1 MSISWTRLPFRYT
14 TDRDYEQNLS
24 AWLGEVFEE
33 RLPRNGYQ
41 VREQQLYFSFRVASA
56 LTAGARILA
65 EAGSGTGKTF
75 AYLLPAVCTSRLRGR
90 PVVVATATPALQE
103 QLAGPAGDIATI
115 SRLLDLEIEARVAQR
130 PEDVVC
136 DLRVERFA
144 SDSQRVRGKAA
155 LLRWAENS
163 PSGVRSEY
171 PEASDRLWAQVAWN
185 PACRCDICPRRGY
198 CRLMKGRAEVRRT
211 PDLVICSHDLF
222 FSDTLRSD
230 RRPPGQLPV
239 LPPFSGV
246 VFDEGHR
253 VAAAAQRAAGARF
266 RPAEVRAAI
275 RGCRVQGA
283 RIRLLAVSEAAEHAL
298 DAMVNAVVDAMPP
311 TDAPVPERLLPSDT
325 LCTVADVLRRTL
337 GVLQDEIAIED
348 GLQAGT
354 GFSRHAPVY
363 QFRLDE
369 ATRALQELARRDQT
383 VAWVAGGA
391 IEVVPR
397 DLTPVWDAILP
408 PHTPLVF
415 SSATLSVD
423 GSFAYSARTLGLDAP
438 RTARVGVPFRL
449 ARQVRCWLAP
459 SHWSQDPDALIL
471 GHLLSVLRATRGR
484 ALVLL
489 PSAAETAWLR
499 PRLVTPFPVLWE
511 GDAGLDAQVV
521 QFRRRV
527 ASVLCSHSL
536 WEGIDIPGEALSAVV
551 VPWLPFP
558 SSDPVTAAR
567 REDAARQGEDPL
579 TAVDIPAM
587 VLRLRQGVGRLI
599 RQESDRGVVAVLDPR
614 MHEEPYRSAVHAA
627 LPEGAPH
634 VRSLR
639 ALTRFLDASTLTSGT
654 ARGVRRSR
662 SRGRSG

>member
-1 MSISWTRLPFRYT
+1 MSISWTRLPFRFT
-14 TDRDYEQNLS
+14 TERDYEQNLS
-24 AWLGEVFEE
+24 TWLGEVFEE
-33 RLPRNGYQ
+33 RLPRSGYQ

-90 PVVVATATPALQE
+90 PVVVATATSALQE
-103 QLAGPAGDIATI
+103 QLAGPTGDIATI
-115 SRLLDLEIEARVAQR
+115 SRLLDLDIQARVAQR

-136 DLRVERFA
+136 DIRVERFA

-155 LLRWAENS
+155 LLQWADNS

-171 PEASDRLWAQVAWN
+171 PEASDRLWAHVAWN
-185 PACRCDICPRRGY
+185 PACRCDLCPRRGY
-198 CRLMKGRAEVRRT
+198 CRLMKGRAEVRRI

-222 FSDTLRSD
+222 FTDTLRSE

-298 DAMVNAVVDAMPP
+298 DAMVSAVVDAMPP
-311 TDAPVPERLLPSDT
+311 TDAPTPERLLPT
-325 LCTVADVLRRTL
+325 ETMCTVADVLRRTL
-337 GVLQDEIAIED
+337 GVLQDEMSIED

-354 GFSRHAPVY
+354 GFSHHAPVY

-369 ATRALQELARRDQT
+369 ATRALQDLVRRDQT
-383 VAWVAGGA
+383 VAWVADGA

-397 DLTPVWDAILP
+397 DLRPIWDAVVP

-423 GSFAYSARTLGLDAP
+423 GSFAYSAQTLGLDAP

-449 ARQVRCWLAP
+449 ARQVRCWLPPAQT
-459 SHWSQDPDALIL
+459 SQDPDALMV
-471 GHLLSVLRATRGR
+471 GHLVAVLRATSGR

-489 PSAAETAWLR
+489 PSASEAAWLR
-499 PRLVTPFPVLWE
+499 GRLVTPFPVLWE
-511 GDAGLDAQVV
+511 GDAGLDAQVA

-551 VPWLPFP
+551 IPWLPLP
-558 SSDPVTAAR
+558 SADPITAAR
-567 REDAARQGEDPL
+567 REDAARRGEDPL

-599 RQESDRGVVAVLDPR
+599 RKESDRGVVTVLDLR
-614 MHEEPYRSAVHAA
+614 IHEEPYRSAVHAA
-627 LPEGAPH
+627 LPEGAPQ
-634 VRSLR
+634 VRSLQ
-639 ALTRFLDASTLTSGT
+639 AVTRFLDAQSLTSGT

-662 SRGRSG
+662 STGRSG